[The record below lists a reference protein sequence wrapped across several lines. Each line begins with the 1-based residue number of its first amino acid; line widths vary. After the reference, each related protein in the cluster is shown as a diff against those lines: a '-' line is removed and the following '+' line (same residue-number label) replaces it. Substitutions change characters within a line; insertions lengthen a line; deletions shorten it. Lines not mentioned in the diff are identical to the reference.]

1 MIEVRTCARL
11 HLGLLDNNGEHGR
24 LYGSIGL
31 AVDQPSLVLRAEKSE
46 SLIIEGM
53 ETERVSIYAQRF
65 IDRYGV
71 PAGACLNLLTGIPAH
86 VGLGSGTQIALAVG
100 TALARLAGL
109 DLSTEEIA
117 LAGGRGVRSGIGI
130 ATFQHGGFVLDG
142 GHRVLQ
148 KPDSSSETQATQ
160 IEKDRVPPILFRHP
174 VPKDWH
180 FVTVIPGNAQGFSG
194 ENENSAF
201 LHLPKTGPQLVEKVS
216 WLLLM
221 KMLPSLV
228 ETDIAGFGQALTG
241 IQRMIGDCF
250 ASVQD
255 GSFSNPVSGK
265 LIEFLLEKGA
275 AGAGQSSWGPA
286 VYGLVKGNESARR
299 LKKEVQ
305 AFLAGLGGGQAF
317 CVRPRNRGAVI
328 KNIEGTAG
336 LGVNI
341 HAEVRER
348 GE

>member
-31 AVDQPSLVLRAEKSE
+31 AVDQPNLVLRAEKSE
-46 SLIIEGM
+46 RLIIEGM
-53 ETERVSIYAQRF
+53 ETERVSIYARRF
-65 IDRYGV
+65 IDRYGL
-71 PAGACLNLLTGIPAH
+71 PAGAYLNLLTGIPAH
-86 VGLGSGTQIALAVG
+86 VGLGSGTQIALAAG
-100 TALARLAGL
+100 AALARLAGL

-148 KPDSSSETQATQ
+148 NPGNSSEAQATQ
-160 IEKDRVPPILFRHP
+160 VEKNSVPPILFRHP
-174 VPKDWH
+174 VPKDWY
-180 FVTVIPGNAQGFSG
+180 FVIVIPGNAQGFSG
-194 ENENSAF
+194 ERENSAF
-201 LHLPKTGPQLVEKVS
+201 LHLPKPEPQLVERVS

-228 ETDIAGFGQALTG
+228 ENDIAGFGQALTE
-241 IQRMIGDCF
+241 IQQTIGNCF
-250 ASVQD
+250 ASVQG

-286 VYGLVKGNESARR
+286 VYGLVRGNEAARR
-299 LKKEVQ
+299 LKQEVQ
-305 AFLAGLGGGQAF
+305 APLAELGGGQAF
-317 CVRPRNRGAVI
+317 CVKPRNRGAI
-328 KNIEGTAG
+328 IREIEDVVHVPTG
-336 LGVNI
+336 LQTRRQDG
-341 HAEVRER
+341 A
-348 GE
+348 